1 MKDFIKAI
9 IIELKVT
16 FKEFGN
22 ESLKEILVRFKDR
35 FCKVWEEL
43 KLKWK
48 DILKNSLEG
57 ALQTFFSNLV
67 VFIINIFATT
77 LKKIVQIIRAGFTSL
92 WQAVKIITNPP
103 KDIPKEDIYYEASKI
118 MVTGLISATAMLGS
132 ETLNKL
138 LTSVPILGL
147 VMQFPIPFTGEKMIK
162 ESL

>member
-1 MKDFIKAI
+1 MGVVLKDFIKAI

-77 LKKIVQIIRAGFTSL
+77 LKKSC
-92 WQAVKIITNPP
+92 
-103 KDIPKEDIYYEASKI
+103 
-118 MVTGLISATAMLGS
+118 
-132 ETLNKL
+132 KL
-138 LTSVPILGL
+138 
-147 VMQFPIPFTGEKMIK
+147 
-162 ESL
+162 